1 MPKNWGR
8 KTKFLTCSSQSPERL
23 WNKEAN
29 EIMTTFLKMC
39 LPSSGCFFFCLFFLG
54 RSNHLTYNQNK
65 CIRIMIVTPLA
76 SADIELWHLPPKCSC
91 AGNLVSGSTVFLR
104 RKSRF
109 VFRKDQLNT
118 SCGFGLVVWCFFKK
132 STKKNRI
139 SSWNHGNIPR
149 NWRENAKSYEIFM
162 ICWKPPVT
170 YLFGQLQSQE
180 RFQREFELP
189 DHAAVGRS
197 KRDCTLRNTAAR
209 GDTVDRRN
217 PAKQIGTMAH
227 VQLDRVNDSSDI
239 VMSKVAFPHARV

>member
-1 MPKNWGR
+1 
-8 KTKFLTCSSQSPERL
+8 
-23 WNKEAN
+23 
-29 EIMTTFLKMC
+29 
-39 LPSSGCFFFCLFFLG
+39 
-54 RSNHLTYNQNK
+54 
-65 CIRIMIVTPLA
+65 MIVTPLA

-91 AGNLVSGSTVFLR
+91 AGTSFQDPQ
-104 RKSRF
+104 F
-109 VFRKDQLNT
+109 FRVAKVDL
-118 SCGFGLVVWCFFKK
+118 SSEKK

-149 NWRENAKSYEIFM
+149 NWRENAKSNENFM